1 MLIANISKLN
11 SVQMKNVSLL
21 IVVTIL
27 SITSFAQDLKTVAV
41 PRGAQRQSREV
52 VDGITTHNYSQKN
65 KIPVNGTPYLN
76 EEFLPG
82 ILELKDG
89 AKSDEVLMRYNIAS
103 DAFEVIQDSDT
114 LILNQPYKLNQ
125 IWYDN
130 KVFIFDP
137 LMRTD
142 AERKYNGFFQLLLEG
157 KLSLYEKQ
165 RKDLKFDSFTPN
177 YQGGSGTKEY
187 YYVDKTSYV
196 ARFQDGSGFLMNS
209 KGSFLKYI
217 DSKYKSQVKSF
228 IKQNRIKFNNQ
239 SDLIKLV
246 KYVNSLY

>member
-1 MLIANISKLN
+1 MLTFTFLIEKKNI
-11 SVQMKNVSLL
+11 MKRINILFAA
-21 IVVTIL
+21 IVL
-27 SITSFAQDLKTVAV
+27 SISCFAQDLKTIAV

-52 VDGITTHNYSQKN
+52 VDGITTHNYSKKN

-76 EEFLPG
+76 EKFLPG
-82 ILELKDG
+82 VLELKDG

-125 IWYDN
+125 IRYDN
-130 KVFIFDP
+130 KIFIFDP
-137 LMRTD
+137 LMRAD

-196 ARFQDGSGFLMNS
+196 ARFQDGSGFLLNS
-209 KGSFLKYI
+209 KGSFLKYV

-228 IKQNRIKFNNQ
+228 IKQNRIKFNSQ
-239 SDLIKLV
+239 SDLIELV
-246 KYVNSLY
+246 KYVNSL